1 MKNYGFT
8 SNGEE
13 ITESMVDEF
22 YRIAEHE
29 ILPNED
35 IYRLCDTDCSIDD
48 DSFEYFNTN
57 TAFGAMLSFRLFA
70 DFEFSND
77 ATIYDYVKVEDAFL
91 PDFTTTASAEIQTTI
106 IVKNNE
112 ITEIQIDDI
121 LVFKDDIYSDY
132 DSTEFERV
140 FDAESFKGAVM
151 KIAESTVQKMASVLS
166 NI

>member
-8 SNGEE
+8 SDGEE

-22 YRIAEHE
+22 YRIAEYE
-29 ILPNED
+29 ILPNEG
-35 IYRLCDTDCSIDD
+35 IYRLCDADCSIDD
-48 DSFEYFNTN
+48 DNFEYFNTN
-57 TAFGAMLSFRLFA
+57 TAFGAMLSFRLYA
-70 DFEFSND
+70 DFKFSED
-77 ATIYDYVKVEDAFL
+77 STIYDYINTEDAFL

-106 IVKNNE
+106 VVKNNE

-121 LVFKDDIYSDY
+121 LVFKDGIYSDY

-140 FDAESFKGAVM
+140 FDAESFKNAVM
-151 KIAESTVQKMASVLS
+151 KIAEPTVQKMASVLS